1 MKTAQASHRS
11 QEDIAEDDRSAVEL
25 VNISKLHTELSN
37 KDVLEVTEVFD
48 KTVRNCD
55 GLNPEIQQEEDEMV
69 NEMANEEE
77 DEMVNEE
84 EDDVLDSNVAITR
97 SLVSATDSDEPVHMS
112 LPVYDSNSRFCSS
125 RISILVC

>member
-11 QEDIAEDDRSAVEL
+11 HEDIAEDDRSAVEL
-25 VNISKLHTELSN
+25 VNISKVHTELSN

-48 KTVRNCD
+48 EAVRNCD
-55 GLNPEIQQEEDEMV
+55 RLNPEKEDEMVNEEEDEMV

-84 EDDVLDSNVAITR
+84 EDDVLDSNG
-97 SLVSATDSDEPVHMS
+97 P
-112 LPVYDSNSRFCSS
+112 
-125 RISILVC
+125 